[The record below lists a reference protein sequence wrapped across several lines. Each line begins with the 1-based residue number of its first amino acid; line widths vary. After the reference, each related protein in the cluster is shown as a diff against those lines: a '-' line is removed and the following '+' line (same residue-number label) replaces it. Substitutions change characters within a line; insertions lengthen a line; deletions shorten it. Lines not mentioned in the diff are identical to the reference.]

1 MDKDDN
7 GSVLIVGHGS
17 HPVLGTLF
25 QQLTA
30 RGKRRVV
37 FISLESFPQDVHL
50 TYHQV
55 QGKLEGRI
63 GLLEEEP
70 IEFSDLVSVVLDDY
84 QIVSPAEGLT
94 PEDYEYRNTE
104 SWAGLKGLFQCLA
117 GQTLVAN
124 NLPEKEHFDSRLGEI
139 ALLDSYGLP
148 VPELMVTN
156 EPERAK
162 LFCRKHAKVVY
173 RPVQGKHMPFRKFES
188 QDLDRLEEI
197 RLSPVHFEE
206 EPQGRLAACVKV
218 GDQLFLNP
226 RELEL
231 PDQLRERFLQ
241 LCSEQKLHLAE
252 IRLFQTDAESEWKV
266 LGLSPFLTS
275 AGTED
280 PEALDAALR
289 MLESGDTDI

>member
-55 QGKLEGRI
+55 QDKLAGRI
-63 GLLEEEP
+63 GLLEDEL
-70 IEFSDLVSVVLDDY
+70 IEFDDLVSVVLDDY
-84 QIVSPAEGLT
+84 QIVSPAEGLS

-104 SWAGLKGLFQCLA
+104 SWASLKGLFQCLA
-117 GQTLVAN
+117 GQTLVVN

-139 ALLDSYGLP
+139 TLLDSYGLP
-148 VPELMVTN
+148 VPEVMVTN

-162 LFCRKHAKVVY
+162 LFCRKHPKVVY

-188 QDLDRLEEI
+188 QDLERLEEI

-231 PDQLRERFLQ
+231 PEELREKFLQ

-266 LGLSPFLTS
+266 LGLSPFLTP

-289 MLESGDTDI
+289 MLESGETDI